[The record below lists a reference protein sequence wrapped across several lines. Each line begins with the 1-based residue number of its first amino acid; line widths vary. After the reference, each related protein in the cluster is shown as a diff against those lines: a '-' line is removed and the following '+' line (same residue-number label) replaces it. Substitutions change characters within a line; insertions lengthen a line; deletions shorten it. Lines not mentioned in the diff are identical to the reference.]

1 MFLLLFG
8 RAFAHGPISRGAIR
22 VYLTSHKLVKLFEHL
37 LLRLG
42 DLVLLL
48 VEPDRVGL
56 AAGLKEV
63 PLVIVLSAPTPA
75 AVHQLLVVRDGHL
88 GRGYAP
94 RFVTFWPL
102 VLAFT
107 VAARLRAMLAC
118 VAPAHV

>member
-1 MFLLLFG
+1 MLG
-8 RAFAHGPISRGAIR
+8 CAFAHGPVSRGAIR
-22 VYLTSHKLVKLFEHL
+22 VYLASHKLVKLFEHL

-42 DLVLLL
+42 NLVLLL

-94 RFVTFWPL
+94 GFVAFRLL
-102 VLAFT
+102 VLISA
-107 VAARLRAMLAC
+107 VAARIRAVLAR